1 MGRWTC
7 RAALCRPFAPRTWL
21 SRDPFREWFTAR
33 NLSLALKMRR
43 FFRPAVRM
51 SSIGVLPRCEFSSI
65 LVIRRGGSSVGRALR
80 SQCRGRGFDSLPLHW
95 HNPTMLM
102 HRWVFLCA
110 PAGDP
115 EGPEENDRPRG
126 KADPIGGSPRMSP
139 PLPVTEQS
147 RGSRRQR
154 GWSGASAQE
163 AITAK
168 MLPPVLGWNPV
179 PVWPSGGL
187 GRGGSPAN
195 PGWANR
201 VVARQRR
208 LARRMPDSIPPDCI

>member
-1 MGRWTC
+1 
-7 RAALCRPFAPRTWL
+7 
-21 SRDPFREWFTAR
+21 
-33 NLSLALKMRR
+33 
-43 FFRPAVRM
+43 
-51 SSIGVLPRCEFSSI
+51 
-65 LVIRRGGSSVGRALR
+65 
-80 SQCRGRGFDSLPLHW
+80 
-95 HNPTMLM
+95 MLM